1 MFILRLLLVLSLF
14 PVLAAPVAAAPV
26 VAVLGDSLSAAHGM
40 DRDDNWVALLED
52 RMAAEGFP
60 HEVVN
65 ASISGETSRGGRDR
79 VDGILAD
86 HEPAVLIV
94 ELGGNDGLRGQP
106 LAALRENLTTIVR
119 RARTAGARVLL
130 VGVRLP
136 PNYGAA
142 YTEAFASVYAEVAA
156 DTGVTLVPRF
166 LEGVAERRQLMQ
178 NDGIHPT
185 ASAQPT
191 MLENV
196 WPELRPLLEETRDL
210 PGQAP

>member
-156 DTGVTLVPRF
+156 DTGVALVPRF

-196 WPELRPLLEETRDL
+196 WPELRPLLEETRGL

>member
-14 PVLAAPVAAAPV
+14 PMLAAPVAAAPV

-40 DRDDNWVALLED
+40 DRDDSWVALLED

-106 LAALRENLTTIVR
+106 LSALRENLTAIVR

-210 PGQAP
+210 PEQAP

>member
-14 PVLAAPVAAAPV
+14 PMLAAPVAAAPV

-40 DRDDNWVALLED
+40 DRDDSWVALLED

-106 LAALRENLTTIVR
+106 LSALRENLTAIVR

-196 WPELRPLLEETRDL
+196 WPELRPLLEETRGL

>member
-1 MFILRLLLVLSLF
+1 
-14 PVLAAPVAAAPV
+14 
-26 VAVLGDSLSAAHGM
+26 
-40 DRDDNWVALLED
+40 
-52 RMAAEGFP
+52 
-60 HEVVN
+60 VVN

-106 LAALRENLTTIVR
+106 LSALRENLTSIIQ
-119 RARTAGARVLL
+119 RAREAGARVLL

-136 PNYGAA
+136 PNYGPA
-142 YTEAFASVYAEVAA
+142 YTEAFAAVYAEVAD
-156 DTGVTLVPRF
+156 DTEVALVPRF

-196 WPELRPLLEETRDL
+196 WPALEPLLEETRDL
-210 PGQAP
+210 P

>member
-1 MFILRLLLVLSLF
+1 MFILRLLLVLSLV
-14 PVLAAPVAAAPV
+14 PALAAPVAAAPV

-40 DRDDNWVALLED
+40 DRDDSWVALLED

-106 LAALRENLTTIVR
+106 LSALRENLTTIVR

-156 DTGVTLVPRF
+156 DTGVALVPRF

-196 WPELRPLLEETRDL
+196 WPELRPLLEETRGL

>member
-14 PVLAAPVAAAPV
+14 PMLAAPVAAAPV

-106 LAALRENLTTIVR
+106 LSALRENLTTIVR

-156 DTGVTLVPRF
+156 DTGVTLVPQF

-196 WPELRPLLEETRDL
+196 WPELRPLLEETRGL

>member
-14 PVLAAPVAAAPV
+14 PMLAAPVAAAPV

-40 DRDDNWVALLED
+40 DRDDSWVALLED

-106 LAALRENLTTIVR
+106 LSALRENLTTIVR

-196 WPELRPLLEETRDL
+196 WPELRPLLEETRGL

>member
-40 DRDDNWVALLED
+40 DRDDSWVALLED

-79 VDGILAD
+79 VDGVLAD

-106 LAALRENLTTIVR
+106 LSALRENLATIVR

-156 DTGVTLVPRF
+156 DTGVALVPRF
-166 LEGVAERRQLMQ
+166 LEGIAERRQLMQ

-196 WPELRPLLEETRDL
+196 WPELRPLLEETRGL
-210 PGQAP
+210 PGPTP